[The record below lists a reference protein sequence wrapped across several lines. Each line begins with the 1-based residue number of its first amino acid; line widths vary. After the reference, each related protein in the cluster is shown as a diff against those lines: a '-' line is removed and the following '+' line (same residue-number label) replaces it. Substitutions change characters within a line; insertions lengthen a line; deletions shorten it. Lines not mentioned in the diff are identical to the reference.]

1 MTTPA
6 RKRATYADVEALPAN
21 RVGQLI
27 DGELIALPRPSAEHS
42 LAISALGSDLG
53 APFGRGRGGPGGWWF
68 LFEPELHLGADVLV
82 PDLAA
87 WRRERL
93 PSPTGPFLA
102 VAPDWICEALSPSTA
117 RVDRVEKL
125 RVYAREGVEHVWL
138 LDPAAR
144 TLEVLARDGQQWRLL
159 GTWADDERVRAPPFD
174 VLELELAALWAPRPP
189 EEPR

>member
-1 MTTPA
+1 
-6 RKRATYADVEALPAN
+6 
-21 RVGQLI
+21 
-27 DGELIALPRPSAEHS
+27 
-42 LAISALGSDLG
+42 
-53 APFGRGRGGPGGWWF
+53 
-68 LFEPELHLGADVLV
+68 VLV

-125 RVYAREGVEHVWL
+125 RIYAREGVEHVWL

-144 TLEVLARDGQQWRLL
+144 TLEVLARDGQQWRHL

-174 VLELELAALWAPRPP
+174 VLELEIAALWAPRPP
-189 EEPR
+189 EAPR